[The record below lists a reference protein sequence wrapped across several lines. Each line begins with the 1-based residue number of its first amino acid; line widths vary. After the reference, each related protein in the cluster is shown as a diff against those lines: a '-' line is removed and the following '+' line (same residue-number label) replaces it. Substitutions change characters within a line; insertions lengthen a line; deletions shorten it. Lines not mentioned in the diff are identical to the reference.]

1 MTLSH
6 DRFAIN
12 SSTPTKVTPD
22 SWSQLGPKT
31 NCTLQI
37 QNLGEDAVYVGAE
50 GVTNISYGCA
60 ISAGGTLTIDDLPPY
75 DEVYALSHASTGY
88 VAVLRVTR

>member
-1 MTLSH
+1 MSLSH
-6 DRFAIN
+6 ARISIN
-12 SSTPTKVTPD
+12 DTTPTKVTPD
-22 SWSQLGPKT
+22 SWAALGPKT

-37 QNLGEDAVYVGAE
+37 QNLGTDAVYVGAT
-50 GVTNISYGCA
+50 GVTSTSYGCA

>member
-1 MTLSH
+1 MAISH
-6 DRFAIN
+6 DRIAIN
-12 SSTPTKVTPD
+12 SSTATKVTPD
-22 SWSQLGPKT
+22 SWAALGPKT

-37 QNLGEDAVYVGAE
+37 QNLGTDAVYVGAI
-50 GVTNISYGCA
+50 GITSTSYGCA

-75 DEVYALSHASTGY
+75 DEVYALSHSSTGY